1 MEFGVWILEFNTMAF
16 KFNYAKKLNEL
27 EEIAESKATGRFSGV
42 WTFALAIL
50 RSRYFL
56 ISLLFYIVLLMI
68 LGGVVV
74 SHYVITKGTFEE
86 GQVLVLPSGGGA
98 PPPGPRGA
106 PQSAAQA
113 AKQTRQVSV
122 SVKTMSSRTA
132 ANTAAKRITVSAP
145 SSFVRAPSPVVAP
158 QVQISEVKV
167 DTQMAKSIAD
177 ANIQRLQSVRDFQKG
192 WLQSMGGGGRG
203 GVGGGSGTGGGGA
216 SGGGGG
222 SGGAGRAGTYHG
234 VRAKFTIFQAKYQ
247 DGDWDCNGGAGT
259 NLWDQSAL
267 KNLMFQIRQWSRD
280 RIDAQVTPSVLDIGT
295 DEIFTLKPPFV
306 YLTGHKD
313 FHFLDREVKNLRD
326 YLTLGGAIWAD
337 SALAGRRSRF
347 DIAFRREIK
356 RVLPDRDFEI
366 VKPDHEMFNTFFANV
381 DLPSGMNFYKEPIE
395 IINIGEELAVL
406 YTLNGYGHFWESR
419 LDRDG
424 KIEWKRVNL
433 GDVGK
438 PHWTW
443 VVGPHLYYPRTES
456 GVIYRNINDNTVREV
471 YKFGI
476 NVVVHLLT
484 RYQKHFRFLPKEL
497 PPLEGMKKPVKKEK
511 EETQLE
517 EAPGKTK
524 SKQVHKTPGEPL
536 PGKTNEPPEK
546 AKGK

>member
-1 MEFGVWILEFNTMAF
+1 MA
-16 KFNYAKKLNEL
+16 FNYAQKLDEL
-27 EEIAESKATGRFSGV
+27 EEIAESKTTGHFSGV
-42 WTFALAIL
+42 WTIVLAIL

-56 ISLLFYIVLLMI
+56 ISLCFYVVLLMI

-74 SHYVITKGTFEE
+74 SHYVVTRGTFEE
-86 GQVLVLPSGGGA
+86 GSVLVLPAGGGGP

-106 PQSAAQA
+106 PKAAAQA
-113 AKQTRQVSV
+113 AQQTRQVSV
-122 SVKTMSSRTA
+122 SVQSMSSRA
-132 ANTAAKRITVSAP
+132 AAKTAAKRFTIAAP
-145 SSFVRAPSPVVAP
+145 SSFVRVEAPVVAP

-177 ANIQRLQSVRDFQKG
+177 ANIQRLQGVREFQKG
-192 WLQSMGGGGRG
+192 WGVSMGGSGRG
-203 GVGGGSGTGGGGA
+203 GMGGGSGTGGGGT
-216 SGGGGG
+216 GGGGG
-222 SGGAGRAGTYHG
+222 GAGGGGRAGTYHG

-247 DGDWDCNGGAGT
+247 DGDWDCNGGRGT

-280 RIDAQVTPSVLDIGT
+280 RIDAQITPAVLDIGT
-295 DEIFTLKPPFV
+295 DDIFTLKPPFV

-326 YLTLGGAIWAD
+326 YLTLGGCVWAD

-347 DIAFRREIK
+347 DVAFRREIK
-356 RVLPDRDFEI
+356 KVLPDRDFEI

-381 DLPSGMNFYKEPIE
+381 DLPGGMNFYQEPVE
-395 IINIGEELAVL
+395 IINIGEELSVL

-433 GDVGK
+433 GEPGNPK
-438 PHWTW
+438 WFW
-443 VVGPHLYYPRTES
+443 VNGPHTYSPRTES
-456 GVIYRNINDNTVREV
+456 GIIYRNITDGTVREN

-497 PPLEGMKKPVKKEK
+497 PAIEAPKKTGKKEK

-517 EAPGKTK
+517 ETPEKAKP
-524 SKQVHKTPGEPL
+524 KQTHKKAGGL
-536 PGKTNEPPEK
+536 PGKTNEPTKK
-546 AKGK
+546 ADGK

>member
-1 MEFGVWILEFNTMAF
+1 MAF

-27 EEIAESKATGRFSGV
+27 EEIAESRATGHFSGV
-42 WTFALAIL
+42 WTLLLALL

-56 ISLLFYIVLLMI
+56 ISLMFYAVLLMI

-86 GQVLVLPSGGGA
+86 GQVLVLPSGGGGP

-113 AKQTRQVSV
+113 AKQTRQVSA
-122 SVKTMSSRTA
+122 SLKNMSTRTA
-132 ANTAAKRITVSAP
+132 AQNAAKRITVSAP
-145 SSFVRAPSPVVAP
+145 SSFVRAPAPVVAP
-158 QVQISEVKV
+158 QVQIAEVKV

-177 ANIQRLQSVRDFQKG
+177 ANIQRLQGVREFQKG
-192 WLQSMGGGGRG
+192 WGVAMAGGGRG
-203 GVGGGSGTGGGGA
+203 GQGGGSGTGGGG

-222 SGGAGRAGTYHG
+222 GGGAGRAGTYHG

-247 DGDWDCNGGAGT
+247 DGDWDCNGGSGT

-280 RIDAQVTPSVLDIGT
+280 RIDAQITPAVLDIGT

-313 FHFLDREVKNLRD
+313 FHFLDREIKNLRD
-326 YLTLGGAIWAD
+326 YLTLGGAVWAD

-347 DIAFRREIK
+347 DMAFRREIK
-356 RVLPDRDFEI
+356 KVLPDRDFEI

-395 IINIGEELAVL
+395 IINVGDELAVL

-419 LDRDG
+419 LNRDG
-424 KIEWKRVNL
+424 KIEWNRVNL
-433 GDVGK
+433 GTPGHPRWERVYGYR
-438 PHWTW
+438 
-443 VVGPHLYYPRTES
+443 HLYSPRTES

-497 PPLEGMKKPVKKEK
+497 PALEGMKKPVKKEK
-511 EETQLE
+511 EETELE
-517 EAPGKTK
+517 ETPEKVK
-524 SKQVHKTPGEPL
+524 PKQVHKTMGAP
-536 PGKTNEPPEK
+536 KTNEPPAK
-546 AKGK
+546 AKEK